1 MKFVDKVSVVVEAG
15 DGGRGAVSFRREK
28 FIERGGPDGGDGGK
42 GGDVVFKVD
51 KNLNTLQAFRYKQ
64 KLQGKEGQNGSMRRR
79 HGKNGEDLI
88 VNVPQG
94 TVVVKDGEILM
105 DFSEPDQGGIVAR
118 GGDGGY
124 GNAHFKSSVRQAPRI
139 AEKGE
144 AGEKLEVDL
153 ELKLLAD
160 VGLVGLPNAGKS
172 TFLSVVSNARPEI
185 ADYPFT
191 TLTPNLGV
199 VDVGKSSLLIADIP
213 GLIEGA
219 SDGKGL
225 GGEFLRHIER
235 TSVLVH
241 LIDVYVDDIAT
252 AYKTIQQ
259 ELKNYKA
266 DLSGKPQVVALTK
279 VEGLDKSALSV
290 PLKILN
296 KLVPKGTPVVAISS
310 RGKIGLSELV
320 KTFSKMIKVSHET
333 KEKILVTQETKMP
346 VYRLPDTEDAWRVE
360 EIKGGFRISG
370 KKIEK
375 FARRTDFE
383 NEFGIQ
389 RLRNIMKKMG
399 IEHELRRAGI
409 EHGDIISFKGAIET
423 ITY

>member
-15 DGGRGAVSFRREK
+15 DGGRGAVSFRHEK
-28 FIERGGPDGGDGGK
+28 YVERGGPDGGDGGK
-42 GGDVVFKVD
+42 GGDVIFKVD

-64 KLQGKEGQNGSMRRR
+64 KLRAQKGEYGSMRKR
-79 HGKNGEDLI
+79 HGKNGKDLI
-88 VNVPQG
+88 VKVPQG
-94 TVVVKDGEILM
+94 TVVVRGDEILV
-105 DFSEPDQGGIVAR
+105 DLSEPEQEEIIAR

-124 GNAHFKSSVRQAPRI
+124 GNAHFKSSVRQAPRV

-144 AGEKLEVDL
+144 AGEELEVDL

-191 TLTPNLGV
+191 TLSPNLGV

-219 SDGKGL
+219 SEGKGL
-225 GGEFLRHIER
+225 GDEFLRHIER
-235 TSVLVH
+235 TSVLIH
-241 LIDVYVDDIAT
+241 LIDVYCDDVAIS
-252 AYKTIQQ
+252 YKTIQK
-259 ELKNYKA
+259 ELQDYRI

-279 VEGLDKSALSV
+279 TEGLEKEMLSSSLGT
-290 PLKILN
+290 LK
-296 KLVPKGTPVVAISS
+296 KLVPKGTQVLAISS
-310 RGKIGLSELV
+310 QAKQGLNELIKSVNKLVV
-320 KTFSKMIKVSHET
+320 KARKAEAEAEEEEVAA
-333 KEKILVTQETKMP
+333 MP
-346 VYRLPDTEDAWRVE
+346 VYRLENTEDAWKVE
-360 EIKGGFRISG
+360 AVKGGFRISG
-370 KKIEK
+370 NKIEK

-383 NEFGIQ
+383 NEFGVG

-399 IEHELRRAGI
+399 IDHELRRQGI
-409 EHGDIISFKGAIET
+409 EHGDTIGFKGVVET
-423 ITY
+423 IVY